1 MTETTTPWY
10 KSWFNSP
17 WYTQLYQHRTEQ
29 EAHEAVQLVR
39 DIAGLASGA
48 KVLDLCCGFGR
59 HAYALAEQGYQV
71 TGLDASE
78 HLIRLAEQRFSHLN
92 VNYVIGDMRSA
103 YVGAPYDAIVNFFTS
118 FGYFDTHEE
127 NQQVIDTIA
136 GSLAEGG
143 VFVLDFLNAA
153 LVRTTLNPESMNMV
167 GETMII
173 QERWIDEP
181 YVRKRITVNVP
192 CTAEHTFEEQVRLY
206 SHQELTTMIKQAGL
220 NVGSVYGSY
229 DGAAFDD
236 QVSERCIIIA
246 TKP

>member
-1 MTETTTPWY
+1 MTEAITPWY

-39 DIAGLASGA
+39 DIAGLSPGA

-59 HAYALAEQGYQV
+59 HAYALAEHGYQV
-71 TGLDASE
+71 TGLDGSD
-78 HLIRLAEQRFSHLN
+78 HLISIAKQRFPHEN
-92 VNYVIGDMRSA
+92 VQYVIGDMRA
-103 YVGAPYDAIVNFFTS
+103 DYRGAPYDAVVNFFTS

-127 NQQVIDTIA
+127 NQLVIDTVA
-136 GSLAEGG
+136 GSLASGG
-143 VFVLDFLNAA
+143 VFVIDFFNAS
-153 LVRTTLNPESMNMV
+153 LVRKTLKPESMNMV

-173 QERWIDEP
+173 QERRIEEP

-192 CTAEHTFEEQVRLY
+192 CSAEHTFEEQVRLY
-206 SHQELTTMIKQAGL
+206 SPEELMSMIAHSGL
-220 NVGSVYGSY
+220 HASTVYGSY
-229 DGAAFDD
+229 EGGAFDEGS
-236 QVSERCIIIA
+236 SERCIIIA

>member
-1 MTETTTPWY
+1 MIETTTPWY

-39 DIAGLASGA
+39 DIAGLTPGA

-59 HAYALAEQGYQV
+59 HAYALAEHGYHV
-71 TGLDASE
+71 TGLDASD
-78 HLIRLAEQRFSHLN
+78 HLISIATERFPHQN
-92 VNYVIGDMRSA
+92 VRYIIGDMRSE
-103 YVGAPYDAIVNFFTS
+103 YPDAPYDAIVNFFTS

-127 NQQVIDTIA
+127 NQQVINTIA
-136 GSLAEGG
+136 DCLAPGG
-143 VFVLDFLNAA
+143 VFVLDFFNAS
-153 LVRTTLNPESMNMV
+153 LVRKTLNPESMNMV

-181 YVRKRITVNVP
+181 HVRKRITVNVP
-192 CTAEHTFEEQVRLY
+192 CSAEHTFEEQVCLY
-206 SHQELTTMIKQAGL
+206 AHQDLLSMIAGAGL
-220 NVGSVYGSY
+220 DARTLCGSY
-229 DGAAFDD
+229 EGAAFEEESSD
-236 QVSERCIIIA
+236 RCIIIA